1 MESLKGTETSL
12 ATLLHKNIPF
22 LRIRNYIQRKMFW
35 EKKERK
41 KERKKEMKLLLL
53 FHMSN
58 FYSEKRSVCYRAF
71 LNVRNIS
78 FILHTWPF

>member
-1 MESLKGTETSL
+1 
-12 ATLLHKNIPF
+12 
-22 LRIRNYIQRKMFW
+22 MFW

-78 FILHTWPF
+78 FILYKWPL